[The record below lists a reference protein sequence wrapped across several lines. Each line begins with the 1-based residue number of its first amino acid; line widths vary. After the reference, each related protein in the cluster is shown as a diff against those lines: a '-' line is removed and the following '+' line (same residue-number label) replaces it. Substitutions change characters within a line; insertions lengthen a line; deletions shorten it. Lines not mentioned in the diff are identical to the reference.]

1 LAERL
6 QVGVGPHRHVLS
18 QVVSTG
24 DRGTFLVFLEEL
36 HGAGEVTIP
45 EMTVT
50 PNGGLFIH
58 D

>member
-6 QVGVGPHRHVLS
+6 QVGVGH
-18 QVVSTG
+18 TG
-24 DRGTFLVFLEEL
+24 MYYRSGSTFLVFLEEL
-36 HGAGEVTIP
+36 HSAREVTIP